1 MAEKIVMTPGKVHI
15 PDNPVIPFIEGD
27 GIGPEI
33 WAAAVK
39 VFDYA
44 VEKAYEG
51 KRKIEWLEIY
61 AGGKGYELKKEWLP
75 EETVSALKEYSVGI
89 KGPLTTPVGGGIRSL
104 NVTLRKKLDLYVC
117 LRPVKH
123 YPGIPAPVV
132 NPDAVDMVVF
142 RENTEDVYAGLE
154 LESGSPDALK
164 VIDYFR
170 ETFGWEIP
178 EDSGLGV
185 KPIGEA
191 GSKRLIRA
199 ALDYAVKYN
208 RKIVTLVHKGNIMK
222 FTEGAFR
229 KWGYE
234 LAKEEYSDV
243 VVFERDEN
251 GSIPEGKILVD
262 DVIADAF
269 FEKMLTR
276 PDEIEVI
283 ATMNLNGDYISDAL
297 AAQVGGIGIAPGGNI
312 NYRTGTA
319 IFEATHGTAPT
330 IAGQGKANPSSLI
343 LSGKLM
349 FEYLGW
355 KEAADLIEE
364 GIQGAIRDKKV
375 TFDFYRMM
383 KGSELVSTGEFADQ
397 IINNINRK

>member
-1 MAEKIVMTPGKVHI
+1 MAEKIIITPDGVKV

-33 WAAAVK
+33 WEAAVR
-39 VFDYA
+39 VFDHA
-44 VEKAYEG
+44 VEKAYG
-51 KRKIEWLEIY
+51 GMRKIEWLEIY
-61 AGGKGYELKKEWLP
+61 AGEKGFKVKNEWLP
-75 EETVSALKEYSVGI
+75 EETISALKEYSVGI
-89 KGPLTTPVGGGIRSL
+89 KGPLTTPVGGGMRSL

-132 NPDAVDMVVF
+132 NPDAVDMVIF

-154 LESGSPDALK
+154 LQSGSKEAVELISHLK
-164 VIDYFR
+164 D
-170 ETFGWEIP
+170 TLGWEIP
-178 EDSGLGV
+178 PDSGVGL
-185 KPIGEA
+185 KPIGER

-199 ALDYAVKYN
+199 ALNYAVAHK

-229 KWGYE
+229 NWGYE
-234 LAKEEYSDV
+234 LAKEEFKDV
-243 VVFERDEN
+243 VVFEREAD
-251 GSIPEGKILVD
+251 GSIPEGRILVD

-276 PDEIEVI
+276 PHEIDVI

-297 AAQVGGIGIAPGGNI
+297 AAQVGGIGIAPGGNL
-312 NYRTGTA
+312 NYTEGTA
-319 IFEATHGTAPT
+319 VFEATHGTAPT
-330 IAGQGKANPSSLI
+330 IAGLGKANPGSLI

-355 KEAADLIEE
+355 NEAADLIEE
-364 GIQGAIRDKKV
+364 GIKAAIMSKKV

-383 KGSELVSTGEFADQ
+383 KESELVSTGEFADQ
-397 IINNINRK
+397 IINNMN

>member
-1 MAEKIVMTPGKVHI
+1 MAEKIIITPDGINV

-33 WAAAVK
+33 WEAAVR
-39 VFDYA
+39 VFDHA
-44 VEKAYEG
+44 VKKAYAG

-61 AGGKGYELKKEWLP
+61 AGEKGFKVKNEWLP

-89 KGPLTTPVGGGIRSL
+89 KGPLTTPVGGGMRSL

-132 NPDAVDMVVF
+132 NPDAVDMVIF

-154 LESGSPDALK
+154 LQSGSKEAAELISHLK
-164 VIDYFR
+164 D
-170 ETFGWEIP
+170 TLGWEIP
-178 EDSGLGV
+178 PDSGVGL
-185 KPIGEA
+185 KPIGER

-199 ALDYAVKYN
+199 ALNYAVEHK

-229 KWGYE
+229 NWGYE
-234 LAKEEYSDV
+234 LAKEEFKDV
-243 VVFERDEN
+243 VVFEREAD
-251 GSIPEGKILVD
+251 GSIPEGRILVD

-276 PDEIEVI
+276 PHEIDVI

-297 AAQVGGIGIAPGGNI
+297 AAQVGGIGIAPGGNL
-312 NYRTGTA
+312 NYTEGTA
-319 IFEATHGTAPT
+319 VFEATHGTAPT
-330 IAGQGKANPSSLI
+330 IAGLGKANPSSLI

-355 KEAADLIEE
+355 NEAAALIEE
-364 GIQGAIRDKKV
+364 GIKAAIMSKKV

-383 KGSELVSTGEFADQ
+383 KESELVSTGEFADQ
-397 IINNINRK
+397 IINNMN